1 MMMYTSII
9 HSDFPRNLLEDLGSI
24 VENFESRGYVVR
36 TNEDGEGHNQILEVC
51 KHVEIIQMDY
61 VPKWLDE
68 YAKHSFIRGTRDAYL
83 TMSDQDKI
91 QLANYCALI
100 IGEDGK
106 QFPDFVLTWY
116 REKTIHTPELGYL
129 GHALRLAR
137 FFKIPTYNL
146 CDKKID
152 LDY

>member
-1 MMMYTSII
+1 MIYTSII
-9 HSDFPRNLLEDLGSI
+9 HQDFPINLLEDLGSI
-24 VENFESRGYVVR
+24 AETFESRGYIVR
-36 TNEDGEGHNQILEVC
+36 TNEDGNGHNQILEVC
-51 KHVEIIQMDY
+51 KRVEIIQFDY
-61 VPKWLDE
+61 IPNWLDE
-68 YAKHSFIRGTRDAYL
+68 YAKHSFVRGTRDLYL
-83 TMSDQDKI
+83 SMSISEKI
-91 QLANYCALI
+91 KLANYCALI

-106 QFPDFVLTWY
+106 CFPDFVVTWY
-116 REKTIHTPELGYL
+116 REKTIHTQELGYL